1 MAYDYNSQDNR
12 FDFPNP
18 YRIENYFIFCASAIL
33 LSGGVLML
41 VLVRHALSAGGGATL
56 PLLIGVAM
64 LVHGLLLAA
73 KAMGRLRFFF
83 GRGQPASLAPGL
95 APDQS
100 GTTPAAAGLADLLR
114 HSSLVFK
121 EPTGPLN
128 GLLYSLFRN
137 LIFAPQLIQVIAQRQ
152 FQNALAF
159 LVILLSLLV
168 SLVGASTVSANWLGL
183 FYFGLALVILL
194 KPVERGAQGEVQI
207 GIQGIVGFVLA
218 AILGPVLVPLLTR
231 GDVPPVWLPGA
242 GQAALVMLTGL
253 LGIGLFFCAVLR
265 QSRSDSPQANMS
277 VVQDTLT
284 MNSHPN
290 QIMDEFERRMQDGW
304 VASLPNRVYTRRL
317 PEVVLN
323 QESGSF
329 EGEALQETQPVPR
342 GERADLSWKSGFS
355 EPRYQWLCWLNTL
368 GLLTLLVA
376 VVLLSRFAAHF
387 LNGATVD
394 TAYVSAATLGIAFWM
409 VGNFCF
415 RAGSV
420 LWGRFDFV
428 SRLIWLELRGNYQAA
443 RMDYGNQ
450 FTDSVKTEKKVINI
464 ESMTLRVW
472 VAEIETVAFGK
483 DTPRSLVGMR
493 GLTAEAQGLHR
504 ILHDF
509 GRQQSMVV
517 APTSAVD
524 LQRAQTLAAMNQ
536 TRGGTG
542 AVAGVAASLAAALA
556 VPQTPPNA
564 ASEADSV
571 AAASGGSVPPTG
583 VQFNCPAC
591 QPAYSNGAKFCPGC
605 GTRLAS

>member
-18 YRIENYFIFCASAIL
+18 YRIENYFYCCASAIL
-33 LSGGVLML
+33 LTGGVIML
-41 VLVRHALSAGGGATL
+41 VMVRHALGGGGAALL
-56 PLLIGVAM
+56 PLLLGVAM
-64 LVHGLLLAA
+64 LVHGLLLGA

-83 GRGQPASLAPGL
+83 GRGQPASLAPTL
-95 APDQS
+95 TPEQT
-100 GTTPAAAGLADLLR
+100 GTSAAAAGLADLLR

-159 LVILLSLLV
+159 LAILLSLLV
-168 SLVGASTVSANWLGL
+168 SLVGASQASANWLGL
-183 FYFGLALVILL
+183 FYFALALVILL

-207 GIQGIVGFVLA
+207 GIQGIVGFILA
-218 AILGPVLVPLLTR
+218 AILGPVLVPMLTR
-231 GDVPPVWLPGA
+231 GELPPAWLPGA
-242 GQAALVMLTGL
+242 GQAALVMVAGL
-253 LGIGLFFCAVLR
+253 VGIGLFFSAVMR
-265 QSRSDSPQANMS
+265 QSHSDSPQANMA

-290 QIMDEFERRMQDGW
+290 QVMDEFERRMQDAW
-304 VASLPNRVYTRRL
+304 VASLPNRVYTRRI
-317 PEVVLN
+317 PDVVLN
-323 QESGSF
+323 QESGTF

-342 GERADLSWKSGFS
+342 GEPADLTWKSCFA
-355 EPRYQWLCWLNTL
+355 EPRYRFLSWLNTW
-368 GLLTLLVA
+368 GLLTLLIA

-387 LNGATVD
+387 VDGGSID
-394 TAYVSAATLGIAFWM
+394 TAYVTAATLGVAFWM

-428 SRLIWLELRGNYQAA
+428 SRLIWLEMRGNYQAA
-443 RMDYGNQ
+443 RMDFGNQ

-483 DTPRSLVGMR
+483 DTARSLVGMR
-493 GLTAEAQGLHR
+493 GLKAEAEGLHR
-504 ILHDF
+504 VLHAF
-509 GRQQSMVV
+509 GSQQSMVV

-524 LQRAQTLAAMNQ
+524 LQRAQALSAMNAS
-536 TRGGTG
+536 G
-542 AVAGVAASLAAALA
+542 ANKGAASGVAAQIAAALGGGTNGNSSTNA
-556 VPQTPPNA
+556 SSATDSASATPP
-564 ASEADSV
+564 SV
-571 AAASGGSVPPTG
+571 L
-583 VQFNCPAC
+583 FHCPAC
-591 QPAYSNGAKFCPGC
+591 QPAYAQGAKFCPEC
-605 GTRLAS
+605 GNRLAP

>member
-18 YRIENYFIFCASAIL
+18 YRIENYFYFCASAIL
-33 LSGGVLML
+33 LTGGVIML
-41 VLVRHALSAGGGATL
+41 VMVRHALGGGGVALL
-56 PLLIGVAM
+56 PLLLGVAM
-64 LVHGLLLAA
+64 LVHGLLLGA

-83 GRGQPASLAPGL
+83 GRGQPASLAPTL
-95 APDQS
+95 NPEQS
-100 GTTPAAAGLADLLR
+100 GTSTAAAGLADLLR

-159 LVILLSLLV
+159 LAILLSLLV
-168 SLVGASTVSANWLGL
+168 SLVGASQTSANWLGL

-207 GIQGIVGFVLA
+207 GIQGIVGFILA
-218 AILGPVLVPLLTR
+218 AILGPVLVPMLTR
-231 GDVPPVWLPGA
+231 GELPPAWLPGA
-242 GQAALVMLTGL
+242 GQAALVMVAGL
-253 LGIGLFFCAVLR
+253 VGIGLFFCAVMR
-265 QSRSDSPQANMS
+265 QSHSDSPQANMA

-290 QIMDEFERRMQDGW
+290 QVMDEFERRMQDAW
-304 VASLPNRVYTRRL
+304 VASLPNRVYTRRV

-323 QESGSF
+323 QESGTF

-342 GERADLSWKSGFS
+342 GEPADLTWKSCFA
-355 EPRYQWLCWLNTL
+355 EPRYRFLSWLNSW

-387 LNGATVD
+387 VEGGNID
-394 TAYVSAATLGIAFWM
+394 TAYVTAATLGVAFWM

-428 SRLIWLELRGNYQAA
+428 SRLIWLEMRGNYQAA
-443 RMDYGNQ
+443 RMDFGNQ

-483 DTPRSLVGMR
+483 DTARSLVGMR
-493 GLTAEAQGLHR
+493 GLKTEAEGLHR
-504 ILHDF
+504 VLHAF
-509 GRQQSMVV
+509 GSQQSMVV
-517 APTSAVD
+517 APTSTVD
-524 LQRAQTLAAMNQ
+524 LQRAQALSAMNQ
-536 TRGGTG
+536 SGVNKGT
-542 AVAGVAASLAAALA
+542 ASGVAAQIAAALGGDA
-556 VPQTPPNA
+556 HKNA
-564 ASEADSV
+564 QAEAAGATAPSV
-571 AAASGGSVPPTG
+571 L
-583 VQFNCPAC
+583 FHCPAC
-591 QPAYSNGAKFCPGC
+591 QPAHAQGAKFCPEC
-605 GTRLAS
+605 GSRLAP